1 MNCGKEN
8 LILGLPWLRE
18 VKSDVDRKEGT
29 LTFPD
34 YPKKPH
40 HDSQDQI
47 AQQYLIQYLG
57 MDPDE
62 HMPKKILKHYDPLF
76 KEFQKTTIFSEI
88 AQEAEKKKEKA
99 TLPPEYSESA
109 DIFEKK

>member
-18 VKSDVDRKEGT
+18 VNPIVDWQKGT

-34 YPKKPH
+34 RPKKPR

-47 AQQYLIQYLG
+47 AQ
-57 MDPDE
+57 
-62 HMPKKILKHYDPLF
+62 
-76 KEFQKTTIFSEI
+76 
-88 AQEAEKKKEKA
+88 
-99 TLPPEYSESA
+99 
-109 DIFEKK
+109 

>member
-18 VKSDVDRKEGT
+18 VNPVVDWQEGT

-34 YPKKPH
+34 RPKKPR

-47 AQQYLIQYLG
+47 AQRYLIRYL
-57 MDPDE
+57 
-62 HMPKKILKHYDPLF
+62 
-76 KEFQKTTIFSEI
+76 EFRKTTISSEI

-99 TLPPEYSESA
+99 TLPPEYSEFSE
-109 DIFEKK
+109 IFEKKATDHVPPSRSFDHAIDL